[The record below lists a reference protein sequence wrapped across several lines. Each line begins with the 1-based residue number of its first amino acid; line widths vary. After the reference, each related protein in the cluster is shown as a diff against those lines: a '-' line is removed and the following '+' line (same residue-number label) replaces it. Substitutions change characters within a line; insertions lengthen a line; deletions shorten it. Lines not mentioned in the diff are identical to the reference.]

1 MGNKIEKITE
11 DKYKQNK
18 KDIENLTKLKITDYS
33 EDWKIRLENINHK
46 KGWVYLLLVFS
57 FFAFIITANCF
68 EPPKESLVLRDY
80 IIFFWALFLILCF
93 INSIIT
99 LGVVSISFSGLSIK
113 KLKYFTVT
121 SSLIPSAIYGL
132 LWLLDSKYPNRV
144 NLIVG
149 IAILLSSIIT
159 WIYIVFIL
167 KIPKYLYKEIDDG
180 LSNIL
185 VIISAV
191 TYIFGWNTS
200 NKFLAFLSTLFFAG
214 IVVSTIT
221 QLHIQKD
228 EVKTRSLFY
237 EELLKKKPDYEQLK
251 RIYFSGGEE
260 FKDKILSNEKMLR
273 VVIENEIELRP
284 ATSSDSDINKLFA
297 FYQAEQQTDFTRGK
311 IENILANPNSICL
324 LMEYEDKVIGFAYQ
338 ITDDEGVT
346 SNPEIIV
353 AESYRNQGLERRL
366 EEELQSRY
374 SGVQTE

>member
-1 MGNKIEKITE
+1 MGKKIERITE

-18 KDIENLTKLKITDYS
+18 RDIENLTKLKITDYS

-46 KGWVYLLLVFS
+46 KIWVCLLLLFS
-57 FFAFIITANCF
+57 LSAFIITAICF
-68 EPPKESLVLRDY
+68 EPPIKLLVLSDY
-80 IIFFWALFLILCF
+80 IFFFWALFLMLCF

-99 LGVVSISFSGLSIK
+99 LGVVSISFSRLSIK
-113 KLKYFTVT
+113 RLKYFTVT
-121 SSLIPSAIYGL
+121 SSLIPSVIYGL
-132 LWLLDSKYPNRV
+132 LWLLDSKYQNRV

-149 IAILLSSIIT
+149 IGILLSSIII

-180 LSNIL
+180 LSKIL
-185 VIISAV
+185 GIISAV
-191 TYIFGWNTS
+191 TFIFGWNTS

-221 QLHIQKD
+221 QLYIQKD

-260 FKDKILSNEKMLR
+260 FKDKVLSNEKMLR

-311 IENILANPNSICL
+311 IENILVNPNSICL

-374 SGVQTE
+374 SGGTD

>member
-1 MGNKIEKITE
+1 MGKKIEKITE

-18 KDIENLTKLKITDYS
+18 RDIENLTKLKITDYS

-46 KGWVYLLLVFS
+46 KSWVCLLLVFS
-57 FFAFIITANCF
+57 LFAFIITANCF

-221 QLHIQKD
+221 QLYIQKD

-284 ATSSDSDINKLFA
+284 ATSSDSDINKLFS
-297 FYQAEQQTDFTRGK
+297 FYQADQQTDFTRGK

>member
-1 MGNKIEKITE
+1 MG
-11 DKYKQNK
+11 
-18 KDIENLTKLKITDYS
+18 
-33 EDWKIRLENINHK
+33 
-46 KGWVYLLLVFS
+46 
-57 FFAFIITANCF
+57 
-68 EPPKESLVLRDY
+68 
-80 IIFFWALFLILCF
+80 
-93 INSIIT
+93 
-99 LGVVSISFSGLSIK
+99 
-113 KLKYFTVT
+113 
-121 SSLIPSAIYGL
+121 
-132 LWLLDSKYPNRV
+132 
-144 NLIVG
+144 
-149 IAILLSSIIT
+149 
-159 WIYIVFIL
+159 
-167 KIPKYLYKEIDDG
+167 
-180 LSNIL
+180 
-185 VIISAV
+185 IISAV
-191 TYIFGWNTS
+191 TFIFGWNTS

-260 FKDKILSNEKMLR
+260 FKDKVLSNEKMLR